1 MVGKLIKNELKAGFH
16 SILPIYIVAAVTTG
30 LLTIS
35 FGFDIDWLLVI
46 SIILLCLVT
55 AAMFMVTFISV
66 INNFNKSMFR
76 DQGYL
81 TFTLP
86 VTSGQLLFA
95 KAFCS
100 FLWVL
105 LSYVTVFAIWT
116 GLFIYMVKEVVG
128 NIKDGLEEVFGDLGI
143 LGQILNDYVQE
154 FDIKGIV
161 STLLEAFVFFAIY
174 FFVAWIVLYIAG
186 IFFSVSLSNV
196 RPFQKMGFASTIL
209 ISLVVLV
216 STLVISTLF
225 MFFFPLTLSF
235 TFDLEAMKLGMELAL
250 VSVENAAENTDA
262 FFIFPVGNIV
272 FALPVTAFFF
282 VMTAWFMNH
291 KINLK

>member
-16 SILPIYIVAAVTTG
+16 SIIPIYIVAAVTTG

-35 FGFDIDWLLVI
+35 FGFDINWLQAI

-86 VTSGQLLFA
+86 VTSGQLLFS
-95 KAFCS
+95 KALCS

-116 GLFIYMVKEVVG
+116 GLFIYLVKEIVG
-128 NIKDGLEEVFGDLGI
+128 NVKDGLAEVFGDLGI
-143 LGQILNDYVQE
+143 LGQIINDYVQDI
-154 FDIKGIV
+154 DIKGIL
-161 STLLEAFVFFAIY
+161 STSVEAIIFFAVY

-186 IFFSVSLSNV
+186 IFFSVSLSNI

-209 ISLVVLV
+209 ISLVVLI

-235 TFDLEAMKLGMELAL
+235 TFDLEAMKLGMKLAL
-250 VSVENAAENTDA
+250 VSVENAEG